1 MVLAK
6 LLRLNFEKR
15 FDIYRPDGLHRESN
29 LFEIGDESSY
39 SPDLMDNHLRVVA
52 QAFEVLLE
60 PNHHGRC
67 LVGRPLASLES
78 QKAVDGPAADSAPID
93 QAVRPMWLSLAV
105 ESQGDPIEGFHILW
119 LKIVYARVVGPEVIE
134 KKARMQA
141 VVEDRFVVDALVNE
155 MLLVLVQFG
164 ILTRRRRPLPLN
176 TA

>member
-93 QAVRPMWLSLAV
+93 QAVRPIR
-105 ESQGDPIEGFHILW
+105 G
-119 LKIVYARVVGPEVIE
+119 ARTH
-134 KKARMQA
+134 R
-141 VVEDRFVVDALVNE
+141 
-155 MLLVLVQFG
+155 
-164 ILTRRRRPLPLN
+164 
-176 TA
+176 